1 MAGPSA
7 RRHPSSVLNQKKS
20 GTGLAQMVFPAKSDN
35 LNMGTLF
42 KFVKFETSFG
52 SGGTGVISKSLTGAH
67 IALPLPENLQD
78 TLNLNY
84 DTVDL
89 GAVGVG
95 LKSGEAVGEALKDTG
110 VGGAVSAFGDRFAG
124 DAEYLART
132 LSQISGA
139 VSGAINIASGNVP
152 NPFTTAIFK
161 SVELRRHNLN
171 FRLTPETPEDS
182 AAINSIINEFKKRS
196 LPKRNVDGRGK
207 GGNFLTMPDQV
218 EIQFFGTNALY
229 GFARCVI
236 QGITV
241 NYNPS
246 NTPAFYKNSG
256 GLIGAPQSVEIQLQL
271 SEIEQL
277 VGDLFDG
284 YGGSGVGP
292 NSPQGDESPTQG
304 ERQGN
309 GLRDNVANARKRF
322 TGTL

>member
-7 RRHPSSVLNQKKS
+7 KRHPSSVLNQKKS
-20 GTGLAQMVFPAKSDN
+20 GTSLAQMVFPAKSDN

-42 KFVKFETSFG
+42 KFVKFQTSFG

-67 IALPLPENLQD
+67 IALPLPENIQD

-139 VSGAINIASGNVP
+139 VAGAINIASGNVP

-196 LPKRNVDGRGK
+196 LPKRDK
-207 GGNFLTMPDQV
+207 GVFLTMPDQV

-284 YGGSGVGP
+284 YGGSGAGQ
-292 NSPQGDESPTQG
+292 NSPQGDETPPQG
-304 ERQGN
+304 ERPGN
-309 GLRDNVANARKRF
+309 GLRDNIRNARNKF
-322 TGTL
+322 TGTP

>member
-1 MAGPSA
+1 MAGPNS
-7 RRHPSSVLNQKKS
+7 RNHPSKALSAKKS
-20 GTGLAQMVFPAKSDN
+20 GTSLAQLTFPAKSDN

-42 KFVKFETSFG
+42 KFVKFQTSFG
-52 SGGTGVISKSLTGAH
+52 SGGTGVISKSLTNAH

-110 VGGAVSAFGDRFAG
+110 VGAAVSTFGDRFAG

-132 LSQISGA
+132 LSQISGSVA
-139 VSGAINIASGNVP
+139 GAINIASGNVP

-171 FRLTPETPEDS
+171 FRLTPESPEDS
-182 AAINSIINEFKKRS
+182 AAINTIINEFKKHA
-196 LPKRNVDGRGK
+196 LPKREKEV
-207 GGNFLTMPDQV
+207 FLTMPDQV

-246 NTPAFYKNSG
+246 NTPAFFKNSG

-277 VGDLFDG
+277 VGDLFG
-284 YGGSGVGP
+284 APVTEAGP
-292 NSPQGDESPTQG
+292 ASPVGDESLPTAEQP
-304 ERQGN
+304 GN
-309 GLRDNVANARKRF
+309 KIRGDGKTPTRRLLGREI
-322 TGTL
+322 

>member
-1 MAGPSA
+1 MAPGKQQNAPSK
-7 RRHPSSVLNQKKS
+7 VLSKKS
-20 GTGLAQMVFPAKSDN
+20 AGGGLAQMVFPAKSDN
-35 LNMGTLF
+35 LNMGTIF
-42 KFVKFETSFG
+42 KFVKFKQSFG
-52 SGGTGVISKSLTGAH
+52 EGGTGVVIAKSITGAH

-95 LKSGEAVGEALKDTG
+95 VKSGEAVGEALKDSG
-110 VGGAVSAFGDRFAG
+110 VGEAVGTFAGRFAG

-171 FRLTPETPEDS
+171 FRLTPESPEDS
-182 AAINSIINEFKKRS
+182 AAIQSIVNEFKKRA
-196 LPKRNVDGRGK
+196 LPTTD
-207 GGNFLTMPDQV
+207 GNFLTMPYQV
-218 EIQFFGTNALY
+218 EIAFFGTNALY

-246 NTPAFYKNSG
+246 NAPAFFKNTG
-256 GLIGAPQSVEIQLQL
+256 GLIGAPQSVELQLQL

-284 YGGSGVGP
+284 VESSSSSDNDGSTP
-292 NSPQGDESPTQG
+292 PSEQP
-304 ERQGN
+304 GN
-309 GLRDNVANARKRF
+309 KLRDSARTQRDRL
-322 TGTL
+322 GGGI

>member
-1 MAGPSA
+1 MALAKQQNAPSKVF
-7 RRHPSSVLNQKKS
+7 SKKS
-20 GTGLAQMVFPAKSDN
+20 ASGGLAQMVFPAKSDN

-42 KFVKFETSFG
+42 KFVKFQTSFG

-67 IALPLPENLQD
+67 IALPLPENIQD
-78 TLNLNY
+78 NLNLNY

-95 LKSGEAVGEALKDTG
+95 VKSGEAVGEALKDSG
-110 VGGAVSAFGDRFAG
+110 VGAAVGTFADRFAG

-171 FRLTPETPEDS
+171 FRLTPESPEDS
-182 AAINSIINEFKKRS
+182 AAINNIINEFKKRA
-196 LPKRNVDGRGK
+196 LPKRDK
-207 GGNFLTMPDQV
+207 GVFLTMPDQV

-246 NTPAFYKNSG
+246 NAPAFFKNTG

-277 VGDLFDG
+277 VGDLYESSSSSSSSDNDG
-284 YGGSGVGP
+284 STP
-292 NSPQGDESPTQG
+292 PSELP
-304 ERQGN
+304 GN
-309 GLRDNVANARKRF
+309 KLRDNVQTSRQKL
-322 TGTL
+322 GGGI

>member
-1 MAGPSA
+1 MAVSSI
-7 RRHPSSVLNQKKS
+7 RSHPSDVLIRKRS
-20 GTGLAQMVFPAKSDN
+20 GTNLAQLVFPAKSDN

-42 KFVKFETSFG
+42 RFVKFQTSFG
-52 SGGTGVISKSLTGAH
+52 DGGTGVISRSLTNAH

-95 LKSGEAVGEALKDTG
+95 VKSGEAVGEALKDSG
-110 VGGAVSAFGDRFAG
+110 VGGAVTAFGDRFAG

-182 AAINSIINEFKKRS
+182 AAINSIINEFKVHA
-196 LPKRNVDGRGK
+196 LPKRDK
-207 GGNFLTMPDQV
+207 NFLTMPDQV

-246 NTPAFYKNSG
+246 NAPAFFKNSG

-277 VGDLFDG
+277 VGDLFG
-284 YGGSGVGP
+284 KPVTEAGLP
-292 NSPQGDESPTQG
+292 SPVGDESPPTVEQPGNKLRGDGRTQ
-304 ERQGN
+304 
-309 GLRDNVANARKRF
+309 RDRL
-322 TGTL
+322 GGGI

>member
-1 MAGPSA
+1 MAGPAA
-7 RRHPSSVLNQKKS
+7 RSHPSSVLNKKKS
-20 GTGLAQMVFPAKSDN
+20 GTNLAQMVFPAKSDN

-42 KFVKFETSFG
+42 KFVKFKTEFG

-196 LPKRNVDGRGK
+196 LPKREKNV
-207 GGNFLTMPDQV
+207 FLTMPDQV

-284 YGGSGVGP
+284 YGGSGEIAGQS
-292 NSPQGDESPTQG
+292 SPQGDESLPTGDQT
-304 ERQGN
+304 GN
-309 GLRDNVANARKRF
+309 GLRDNVANARRRLA
-322 TGTL
+322 GTP